1 MATLCPKCRSRYAD
15 TESVCPVD
23 GRTLVRDMS
32 GVVLHERYTLRDL
45 IGLGGMGSTVW
56 RAVQS
61 NIGRSVAIK
70 LLPPTT
76 ESAGQRF
83 EREAKIASNLNHPH
97 IVTVHDF
104 GQAADGSLFLVM
116 EFLEG
121 RTLHRELR
129 DNAAFPLDRALR
141 VADQTLRAL
150 EHAHAANVVHR
161 DLKPGNLFLT
171 RKGDD
176 SNFVKVLDFGLA
188 KYVADSVDGIGDDG
202 SSAVDHDV
210 TGQAHIVCGTPNFM
224 APEQVLCGRVDGRAD
239 IYAMGVVLFRML
251 TGQTPFGSESNYDLY
266 RKVISQPPPTFAEV
280 APGHEI
286 PARLEEI
293 VRKAM
298 AKSAD
303 DRYSTA
309 RHMRLALREVRH
321 SLGVLS
327 DDSDDFYSASSV
339 VRLKSSVVSETPSE
353 TSSKQEIVAAVQSD
367 PVASKRRGVWVAF
380 AVLLLCSGAVAMWY
394 FGMRAELP
402 SNSGSSVATG
412 VVPDGE
418 RAGGKVVTAVGNL
431 PAEQPKGNSES
442 DSNEKGDEPT
452 GFAEQPRAVTSAETN
467 TADLSPPPPVNLQP
481 NADLSAAALPAGG
494 KPVEQENVAEPP
506 VVKKTSVEITSEPS
520 AAQVAENGTVIGVT
534 PYLFES
540 EPGNRELVV
549 LFPGYKDYPIRV
561 ELDVAR
567 LPDGGVK
574 HHAVLAKLPSETK
587 QTGKRK
593 SPSQLGIVSQP
604 ATKISGVEST
614 PPTQPIALE
623 TKVGGPV
630 PANGGE
636 KRFKVVTLDDGVT
649 RDAVVS
655 DKKPPTNTVSSPE
668 TKTKPLQ
675 IQVLGATDNPQPGAQ
690 LKQIPLNNPSPP
702 ETKPSIRVEPLG
714 P

>member
-1 MATLCPKCRSRYAD
+1 MATLCPKCRSRYPD
-15 TESVCPVD
+15 TETLCPAD
-23 GRTLVRDMS
+23 GRTLVRDLS
-32 GVVLHERYTLRDL
+32 GIVLHERYTLRDL

-104 GQAADGSLFLVM
+104 GQASDGSLFLVM

-129 DNAAFPLDRALR
+129 DNAAFPLDRALK

-171 RKGDD
+171 KKGDD
-176 SNFVKVLDFGLA
+176 TNFVKVLDFGLA
-188 KYVADSVDGIGDDG
+188 KYVADSVEGAHDDG
-202 SSAVDHDV
+202 AVAVDHDV

-239 IYAMGVVLFRML
+239 VYAMGVVLFRML

-280 APGHEI
+280 APGHEV
-286 PARLEEI
+286 PHRLEEI

-298 AKSAD
+298 AKSPD
-303 DRYSTA
+303 DRYSSA
-309 RHMRLALREVRH
+309 RHMRFALREVRH

-339 VRLKSSVVSETPSE
+339 LRLKSAVVAEAASELSKSE
-353 TSSKQEIVAAVQSD
+353 IIPVEPEVAAKS
-367 PVASKRRGVWVAF
+367 PRKAVWYLGLG
-380 AVLLLCSGAVAMWY
+380 VLLL
-394 FGMRAELP
+394 
-402 SNSGSSVATG
+402 
-412 VVPDGE
+412 
-418 RAGGKVVTAVGNL
+418 AG
-431 PAEQPKGNSES
+431 
-442 DSNEKGDEPT
+442 
-452 GFAEQPRAVTSAETN
+452 
-467 TADLSPPPPVNLQP
+467 
-481 NADLSAAALPAGG
+481 AAALWFLVDRPGPTAVSTSSPASPSALGSTTVGG
-494 KPVEQENVAEPP
+494 VPTVAPTETTVTDPSGGAAVGEVEHAVDPSQTPSADLTGTDEVRGGQPVATAIQPMGAIAEPP
-506 VVKKTSVEITSEPS
+506 VQPGVVPGTQEVAVEPPVVTARLEVTSEPS
-520 AAQVAENGTVIGVT
+520 GAQVTKNGSTIGTT
-534 PYLFES
+534 PYTIES
-540 EPGNRELVV
+540 EAAVYEWVLVY
-549 LFPGYKDYPIRV
+549 PGYRDYPVRV
-561 ELDVAR
+561 ELD
-567 LPDGGVK
+567 PGQNPGGLTK
-574 HHAVLAKLPSETK
+574 HHAVLAKAAPEPPVVTRRKGSLPL
-587 QTGKRK
+587 GKIERQDAK
-593 SPSQLGIVSQP
+593 ISGIAPNES
-604 ATKISGVEST
+604 TKISAPEKGVAVPT
-614 PPTQPIALE
+614 PTGA
-623 TKVGGPV
+623 
-630 PANGGE
+630 GE

-655 DKKPPTNTVSSPE
+655 DKKPPTGVVSTAPAGS
-668 TKTKPLQ
+668 KPLQ
-675 IQVLGATDNPQPGAQ
+675 IQVLGAPDNPQPGAPS
-690 LKQIPLNNPSPP
+690 KQNPPTGSTSNGATP
-702 ETKPSIRVEPLG
+702 TIRVEPLE